1 MLTFKEYWDSKA
13 TVVQINSYLKGLN
26 KMLSTTDIIQHLK
39 KHFGLKSIK
48 MDRYGTKVLAAEE
61 NDRIV

>member
-1 MLTFKEYWDSKA
+1 MKTFKEFWDSKA
-13 TVVQINSYLKGLN
+13 TVVQINSYLKGMN